1 MATWFA
7 AKKDL
12 KPDGDEKKGRSSF
25 FARNQ
30 QKIAP
35 YVFISPFFLIFTVF
49 FLIPSI
55 TALVLSVFKWNGIG
69 TPEFFQLKN
78 YIRMFGD
85 DVFWQAVF
93 NTSIYA
99 AVSLF
104 VVVPLA
110 MVLAVLLNSKHL
122 RYKTLWRAMYYTPVV
137 TSSVAIAIVFQLIYA
152 KESGFL
158 NAGLGLFGIEPISW
172 LGDRV
177 WAKVA
182 ISLLI
187 VWTNTGLVSIYFLAG
202 LQGISQSLY
211 EAASIDGASPLQQ
224 FFHIT
229 VPMLRPIM
237 LFVSILAILGAVQI
251 ALFNIYLT
259 AVSHGCGLVLHHR

>member
-1 MATWFA
+1 
-7 AKKDL
+7 
-12 KPDGDEKKGRSSF
+12 
-25 FARNQ
+25 
-30 QKIAP
+30 
-35 YVFISPFFLIFTVF
+35 
-49 FLIPSI
+49 
-55 TALVLSVFKWNGIG
+55 
-69 TPEFFQLKN
+69 
-78 YIRMFGD
+78 
-85 DVFWQAVF
+85 
-93 NTSIYA
+93 
-99 AVSLF
+99 
-104 VVVPLA
+104 
-110 MVLAVLLNSKHL
+110 
-122 RYKTLWRAMYYTPVV
+122 MYYTPVV

-251 ALFNIYLT
+251 FDQPNILTQGGPANATLSIVQYLFNRGFTRLRFGFASSVGTFLFVVVFIMSLIQLQRYGT
-259 AVSHGCGLVLHHR
+259 FKDEEK